1 MYVIVHMHI
10 LSRLDMHEN
19 VTTKQIFTVLSDS
32 ASLNLMR
39 TAYAGKLTSTNYVGK
54 LSKKQF
60 YTKLKRL
67 YSSGLIEK
75 RKDASYRTTTF
86 GSLIYNNHVKTLDE
100 AILNFWQLR
109 AIDILKT
116 REDFPAERKESIIDE
131 IIRGSNLRN
140 FINSTHLT
148 GFAIIKDFNR
158 LIIEVI
164 RMLEDA
170 KKEIYFASRYHDP
183 HVSKKMFEKVEKGIA
198 VHFLDGNPKQINVE
212 SRLNAILRT
221 PPDQETF
228 SKVNK
233 LIRSRYFELKSLEPT
248 TVPSNGNATIIPR
261 FNSFL
266 VIDGNQVIYENINYG
281 NPEDFTVAIARYDDV
296 YLAEQF
302 IKYWNLLSKDAIT
315 PQLLENATSR

>member
-1 MYVIVHMHI
+1 MD
-10 LSRLDMHEN
+10 DMLEE
-19 VTTKQIFTVLSDS
+19 VTAKKIFTVLADS
-32 ASLNLMR
+32 TSLGLMR
-39 TAYAGKLTSTNYVGK
+39 TAYAGKLTSGNYIGK

-67 YSSGLIEK
+67 CTMGLVEK

-86 GSLIYNNHVKTLDE
+86 GSLIFNNHVKTLE
-100 AILNFWQLR
+100 ETLPNFWQLK

-116 REDFPAERKESIIDE
+116 RDDFPAERKESIIDE
-131 IIRGSNLRN
+131 IIRGSNLRSI
-140 FINSTHLT
+140 INSTHLT

-183 HVSKKMFEKVEKGIA
+183 HVSKKMLEKVEKGVIL
-198 VHFLDGNPKQINVE
+198 HFLDGNPKQISLE

-221 PPDQETF
+221 PPDEETF
-228 SKVNK
+228 RKVDR
-233 LIRSRYFELKSLEPT
+233 LIRSQRFELKSLEPT
-248 TVPSNGNATIIPR
+248 MAVNNGDNSIISR

-281 NPEDFTVAIARYDDV
+281 NPEDFAVAIARYDDM
-296 YLAEQF
+296 YLAQQF
-302 IKYWNLLSKDAIT
+302 IKYWNLLSKDAAT
-315 PQLLENATSR
+315 PKLLENSTFSR

>member
-1 MYVIVHMHI
+1 MQQ
-10 LSRLDMHEN
+10 E
-19 VTTKQIFTVLSDS
+19 VTTKQIFTILSDN

-39 TAYAGKLTSTNYVGK
+39 TAYAGRLTSTNYVGK

-67 YSSGLIEK
+67 CTTGLIEK

-86 GSLIYNNHVKTLDE
+86 GSLVYNNHVKTLEE
-100 AILNFWQLR
+100 ALLNFWQLK

-116 REDFPAERKESIIDE
+116 REDFPSERKELIIDE

-140 FINSTHLT
+140 IMNSTHLT

-158 LIIEVI
+158 LIVEVI
-164 RMLEDA
+164 RMFEDA

-183 HVSKKMFEKVEKGIA
+183 FVSKKMFEKVEKGVT
-198 VHFLDGNPKQINVE
+198 VHFLDGNPEQISVE
-212 SRLNAILRT
+212 NRLNAILRT
-221 PPDQETF
+221 PPDEETF
-228 SKVNK
+228 RMVNRV
-233 LIRSRYFELKSLEPT
+233 IRSQRFDLKSLEPT
-248 TVPSNGNATIIPR
+248 TVINNGNSSVIPR

-281 NPEDFTVAIARYDDV
+281 NPEEFTVAVARYDDT

-302 IKYWNLLSKDAIT
+302 IKYWNLLSKDAMT
-315 PQLLENATSR
+315 PKLLETASR

>member
-1 MYVIVHMHI
+1 M
-10 LSRLDMHEN
+10 EQE
-19 VTTKQIFTVLSDS
+19 VTIKQIFTVLSDS
-32 ASLNLMR
+32 VSLNLMK
-39 TAYAGKLTSTNYVGK
+39 TAYAGRLTSANYVGK

-67 YSSGLIEK
+67 YTAGLVEK

-86 GSLIYNNHVKTLDE
+86 GSLVYNNHVKTLEE
-100 AILNFWQLR
+100 ALLNFWQLK

-116 REDFPAERKESIIDE
+116 REDFPSERKESIIDE

-158 LIIEVI
+158 LIVEVI

-183 HVSKKMFEKVEKGIA
+183 HVSKKMFEKVEKGVT
-198 VHFLDGNPKQINVE
+198 VHFIDGNPKQINVE

-221 PPDQETF
+221 PPDDETF
-228 SKVNK
+228 RRVST
-233 LIRSRYFELKSLEPT
+233 LIRSQRFKLKSLEPT
-248 TVPSNGNATIIPR
+248 TVLSNGNSGVIPR

-281 NPEDFTVAIARYDDV
+281 NPEDFTVATARYDDT

-302 IKYWNLLSKDAIT
+302 IKYWYLLSKDAIT
-315 PQLLENATSR
+315 PKILENATSR